1 MKHDNQAN
9 ILLGMTY
16 NVLKAQEQQLYV
28 IDIMAQ
34 PVSYN
39 GETITV
45 KELLRL
51 IEEHMNNE

>member
-9 ILLGMTY
+9 ILLGIAY